1 MLRACLRFVAALLLP
16 HIIFRIVEATMQQH
30 KSSIRGPIIIKNSIY
45 LARKSQQSERRQS
58 GYMFPLCLRFGA
70 ISQQIPFIEV
80 KMSVKPYQS
89 TLIPYEDEILSLR
102 HQRPPVPYAEIAKVL
117 QQNHQITV
125 CRQTIFKF
133 IKVRSR
139 GRKAYVYRRNP
150 GFANAAAIGP
160 ASKSKDSESKD
171 QPSAF
176 FSHKPGDRYSPTRLS
191 PEEAARQ
198 RNKLEEE
205 GH

>member
-1 MLRACLRFVAALLLP
+1 
-16 HIIFRIVEATMQQH
+16 
-30 KSSIRGPIIIKNSIY
+30 
-45 LARKSQQSERRQS
+45 
-58 GYMFPLCLRFGA
+58 MFPLCLRSGA

-117 QQNHQITV
+117 QQNHQIIV

-139 GRKAYVYRRNP
+139 GRKAYIYRRNP
-150 GFANAAAIGP
+150 GFVKPAATNP
-160 ASKSKDSESKD
+160 ASKRKDSESKD
-171 QPSAF
+171 QPSSF
-176 FSHKPGDRYSPTRLS
+176 FSHKSGDHYDLTRL
-191 PEEAARQ
+191 PPDEAAR
-198 RNKLEEE
+198 RRKKLEEE
-205 GH
+205 RH